1 MKHNFYRFPFFIFQA
16 QFIAQS
22 IGQAF
27 QVAYMEF
34 LRANG
39 IEDPGYLRE
48 LDYQEVLNS
57 QELLGEELEL
67 FARKETQKDVI
78 SD

>member
-1 MKHNFYRFPFFIFQA
+1 
-16 QFIAQS
+16 
-22 IGQAF
+22 
-27 QVAYMEF
+27 MEF

-57 QELLGEELEL
+57 QELMGEELEL
-67 FARKETQKDVI
+67 FARKETQKDVSI
-78 SD
+78 FGLGVKIINFAFLTVSFSFRSSYQSKKARF